1 MILGCGEALIDM
13 VPYSGGLYKPCCGGS
28 PYNTIIAAGRLG
40 VRAAF
45 LARFSRDFFGE
56 MLFERLKENHV
67 DTRFIRRTC
76 ENTMLAF
83 VKLEDGKEPLYTFYT
98 EGTASVSFG
107 REDIPQS
114 LPPEISCIY
123 FGSVALTME
132 PVGSSIEVFAAEQ
145 SARRDGPA
153 LSYDPN
159 VRPLVIKDRNAF
171 TERAERLVSFADIVK
186 ISKADMEYLYPGLSC
201 EAGIEK
207 ILSTVPAGTT
217 KLVVCTLGKYGAE
230 AALKTGAGRVVR
242 ARAGAVDLPVMD
254 TIGAGDTFHGA
265 FLSFLEINGKLSRPA
280 IAALTERELSSALLF
295 ANKAASLVCS
305 REGADPPTLA
315 ELEQFDR
322 LRL

>member
-40 VRAAF
+40 VSAAF

-67 DTRFIRRTC
+67 DTRFIRRTG

-98 EGTASVSFG
+98 EGTAGVSFG
-107 REDIPQS
+107 REDIPQN
-114 LPPEISCIY
+114 LPPEITCIY
-123 FGSVALTME
+123 FGSVAVTME
-132 PVGSSIEVFAAEQ
+132 PIGASIETFAREQ

-159 VRPLVIKDRNAF
+159 VRPLVIKDRAAF
-171 TERAERLVSFADIVK
+171 AERAGRLVSFADIVK
-186 ISKADMEYLYPGLSC
+186 ISKADMEYLYPGLSL

-207 ILSTVPAGTT
+207 ILSTAPAGTT
-217 KLVVCTLGKYGAE
+217 KLVVCTLGKDGAK
-230 AALKTGAGRVVR
+230 AALKTGAGSVIR
-242 ARAGAVDLPVMD
+242 ARAGAVELPVLD

-265 FLSFLEINGKLSRPA
+265 FLSFLDRNGKMSRPA
-280 IAALTERELSSALLF
+280 IAALTEPDLNAALLF
-295 ANKAASLVCS
+295 ANKAASIVCS

-315 ELEQFDR
+315 ELEQLDC
-322 LRL
+322 LRV